1 MCDTKVEDYLLDT
14 NAYFAIL
21 RYVISQERNEKYERI
36 LNGNCCISKLTRIE
50 IISVIGK
57 YARGAGRSVQICDRV
72 PEGEIKPCGKKYVV
86 REKRKWSQKKL
97 RDWIKLENEI
107 VNGRNPK
114 IMVTVLEIND
124 HVITEAQKLIEQA
137 FLPNFGSMDAM
148 MLGTAKAHSTEE
160 KKMIVVTADKGFK
173 AGMDRIGFPHISI

>member
-57 YARGAGRSVQICDRV
+57 YARGAGRSVQIVYRKEKSSLV
-72 PEGEIKPCGKKYVV
+72 GKNMWLG
-86 REKRKWSQKKL
+86 RK
-97 RDWIKLENEI
+97 ENGARK
-107 VNGRNPK
+107 NYG
-114 IMVTVLEIND
+114 
-124 HVITEAQKLIEQA
+124 
-137 FLPNFGSMDAM
+137 
-148 MLGTAKAHSTEE
+148 
-160 KKMIVVTADKGFK
+160 
-173 AGMDRIGFPHISI
+173 IG